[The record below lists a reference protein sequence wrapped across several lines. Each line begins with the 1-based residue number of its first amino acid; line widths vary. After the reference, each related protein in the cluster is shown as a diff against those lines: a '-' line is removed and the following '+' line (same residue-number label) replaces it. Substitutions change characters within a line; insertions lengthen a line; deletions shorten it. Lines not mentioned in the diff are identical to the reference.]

1 MSLKILL
8 VDDHKIVREGLRTLL
23 DTQSDFSVAAEAAD
37 GMSAVKLAQQLKP
50 DVIIMDITL
59 PDLNGIEATRKI
71 LNKNPRIKVI
81 ALSMHAD
88 RRFVL
93 EILKSGARGYLLK
106 DSAFDELVLAIRTVV
121 KNRTYLSPQIADL
134 VVREYIRRT
143 DRADQ
148 SAFTLL
154 SAREREVLQMMAEGK
169 ATKQIAAKMDISV
182 KTVETFRQ
190 QIMNK
195 TGIDNV
201 AGLTKYAIKEGL
213 TNL

>member
-23 DTQSDFSVAAEAAD
+23 DAQSDFSVVGEAAD
-37 GMSAVKLAQQLKP
+37 GMSAVKLAQQLNP

-59 PDLNGIEATRKI
+59 PDLNGIEAARKI
-71 LNKNPRIKVI
+71 LNKNSRIKVI

-93 EILKSGARGYLLK
+93 EFLKTGAQGYLLK

-121 KNRTYLSPQIADL
+121 KNRTYLSAQIADL
-134 VVREYIRRT
+134 VVREYVRGT

-154 SAREREVLQMMAEGK
+154 TAREREVLQVMAEGK
-169 ATKQIAAKMDISV
+169 TTKQIAEKLGISI
-182 KTVETFRQ
+182 KTVETHRQ